1 MEKLLILA
9 AVVGVLGF
17 AFKILT
23 ELNVKG
29 TAETAK
35 KEEWLPYSKKTWLL
49 TRAER
54 EFFSVLERAVIG
66 QYYIFPQIALDKIV
80 MLDGKGSLKGG
91 YRNKIDLKSVDFVL
105 FNKQDISPALVIE
118 LDDYTHQR
126 ADRRTRDSFVDRV
139 LNHCGIPI
147 LHVTSIPREEELRA
161 RIGEKIKI

>member
-1 MEKLLILA
+1 MEKILILG

-23 ELNVKG
+23 ELNAKG
-29 TAETAK
+29 TTETAK

-54 EFFSVLERAVIG
+54 EFFSVLERAVAG

-80 MLDGKGSLKGG
+80 MLEGKGSLKGG

-105 FNKQDISPALVIE
+105 FDKQGVSPVLAIE

-126 ADRRTRDSFVDRV
+126 ADRQTRDSFVDRV
-139 LNHCGIPI
+139 LNHCNIPI
-147 LHVTSIPREEELRA
+147 LHVTSIPKEEELRA
-161 RIGEKIKI
+161 QIIAKIKV